1 MLRVL
6 VVSPEYPTLPKLAQA
21 SELTRL
27 GDVAGVDTETIIGP
41 LVTADRIQQR
51 LRRARF
57 DVVLWS
63 GHGAGGRLLLP
74 GGAEVEP
81 RWLASEVKRAGAWL
95 VILAVCDS
103 AQRRGLEGFTDVLPA
118 AGVNLV
124 AMIID
129 VSDKSAIAYDVALL
143 HSLANGDNLREAHR
157 IGIEAIHDRPDAIA
171 PQLFPADRI
180 AADLGSQ
187 VERLQTAMANGRND
201 DALDII
207 QECATTLR
215 TLEKQLDGHERRIKA
230 IERRQRPPWQVR
242 FWQSLALAVVA
253 LTAILFAVFETR
265 AMFFPTVQAGVLLT
279 FMTLALAGA
288 SWHMADVT
296 LERIK

>member
-6 VVSPEYPTLPKLAQA
+6 VISPEYPTLPTLAQA

-103 AQRRGLEGFTDVLPA
+103 AQRRGLEGFADVLPA

-124 AMIID
+124 AMTIE
-129 VSDKSAIAYDVALL
+129 VSDRSAIAYDVALL
-143 HSLANGDNLREAHR
+143 HALANGDNLREAHR
-157 IGIEAIHDRPDAIA
+157 IGIEAIHERPDAIA

-180 AADLGSQ
+180 AADLDAQ
-187 VERLQTAMANGRND
+187 VERLQSAMANGRND
-201 DALDII
+201 DALEIVRAM
-207 QECATTLR
+207 EA
-215 TLEKQLDGHERRIKA
+215 QLTGHERRITA
-230 IERRQRPPWQVR
+230 IERRHRPPWQVR
-242 FWQSLALAVVA
+242 FWQGLALAVVA
-253 LTAILFAVFETR
+253 LTALLFAVHETR
-265 AMFFPTVQAGVLLT
+265 TLFFPTVQAGALLT
-279 FMTLALAGA
+279 AMALALAGSA
-288 SWHMADVT
+288 WRMADVT
-296 LERIK
+296 LERVK

>member
-6 VVSPEYPTLPKLAQA
+6 VVSPEYPTLPTLAQA

-103 AQRRGLEGFTDVLPA
+103 AQRRGLEGFADVLPA
-118 AGVNLV
+118 AGVNV
-124 AMIID
+124 IAMMID
-129 VSDKSAIAYDVALL
+129 VSDKSAVAYDVAML
-143 HSLANGDNLREAHR
+143 HALANGDNLREAHR
-157 IGIEAIHDRPDAIA
+157 IGIEAIHERPDANA

-180 AADLGSQ
+180 PADFDVQ
-187 VERLQTAMANGRND
+187 AAMANGRND
-201 DALDII
+201 DALEIVRAM
-207 QECATTLR
+207 EA
-215 TLEKQLDGHERRIKA
+215 QLAGHERRITA
-230 IERRQRPPWQVR
+230 IERRHRPPWQVR
-242 FWQSLALAVVA
+242 FWQGLALAVVA
-253 LTAILFAVFETR
+253 LTALLFAVHETR
-265 AMFFPTVQAGVLLT
+265 TLFFPTVQAGALLT
-279 FMTLALAGA
+279 AMALALAGSA
-288 SWHMADVT
+288 WRMADVT
-296 LERIK
+296 LERVK